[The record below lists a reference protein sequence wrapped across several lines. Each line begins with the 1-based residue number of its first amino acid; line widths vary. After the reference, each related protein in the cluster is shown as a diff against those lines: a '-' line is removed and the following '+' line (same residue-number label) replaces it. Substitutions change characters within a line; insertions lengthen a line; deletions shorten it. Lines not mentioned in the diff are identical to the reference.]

1 MQAAASEWFARRTS
15 AAADWPLSAV
25 LATKGNRTV
34 DVILPAQ
41 DEAATV
47 GQIVT
52 EVRESLMTP
61 ETALVDNLVVVDSG
75 STDATAEVARAAGA
89 RVVGAGDPLPNLP
102 VRDGKGEA
110 MWRGLAATDGD
121 LVVFVDADLRS
132 FSPEYVVS
140 LLGPL
145 LEDDEIQ
152 LVKAVYD
159 RPLVVGETQI
169 AAGGGRVTEIMAR
182 PLINALW
189 PELAGVAQPLSGE
202 YASRRDLLETL
213 SFPCGYGVEI
223 GLLVDTYRRFGLA
236 GLAQVDLGERK
247 HEHQKAVPDVPEH
260 DRKEKGKGDDGE
272 DGRIHLAIPGHPV
285 RVHQCLK
292 TGDDLVRFEVS
303 GRVLRCVNL
312 VKDRVHGRVGGEGGL
327 LEGAHDVVAV
337 GGRDPSLRHEALGG
351 DVDGKLVQRVVDS
364 LFAPH
369 HAHPPVP
376 VVVHAEEER
385 AALVLARVD
394 RRRQL
399 AQTR

>member
-61 ETALVDNLVVVDSG
+61 EAALVDNLVVVDSG

-89 RVVGAGDPLPNLP
+89 HVVGAGDPLPNLP

-202 YASRRDLLETL
+202 YASRRDLLETVN
-213 SFPCGYGVEI
+213 FPCGYGVEI

-247 HEHQKAVPDVPEH
+247 HEHQDASRLSRMSAQILHAALIRVDSDGDIYPAPD
-260 DRKEKGKGDDGE
+260 
-272 DGRIHLAIPGHPV
+272 PV
-285 RVHQCLK
+285 ILPAFSH
-292 TGDDLVRFEVS
+292 E
-303 GRVLRCVNL
+303 
-312 VKDRVHGRVGGEGGL
+312 KDRFGVTLHELQTAERPPLNSIPEYRDRV
-327 LEGAHDVVAV
+327 
-337 GGRDPSLRHEALGG
+337 
-351 DVDGKLVQRVVDS
+351 
-364 LFAPH
+364 
-369 HAHPPVP
+369 
-376 VVVHAEEER
+376 
-385 AALVLARVD
+385 
-394 RRRQL
+394 
-399 AQTR
+399 

>member
-15 AAADWPLSAV
+15 TAADWPLSAV

-61 ETALVDNLVVVDSG
+61 EAALVDNLVVVDSG

-145 LEDDEIQ
+145 LENDEIQ

-247 HEHQKAVPDVPEH
+247 HEHQDASRLSRMSAQILHAALIRVDSDGDIYPAPD
-260 DRKEKGKGDDGE
+260 
-272 DGRIHLAIPGHPV
+272 PV
-285 RVHQCLK
+285 ILPAFSH
-292 TGDDLVRFEVS
+292 E
-303 GRVLRCVNL
+303 
-312 VKDRVHGRVGGEGGL
+312 KDRFGVTLHELQTVERPPLNSIPEYRNRV
-327 LEGAHDVVAV
+327 
-337 GGRDPSLRHEALGG
+337 
-351 DVDGKLVQRVVDS
+351 
-364 LFAPH
+364 
-369 HAHPPVP
+369 
-376 VVVHAEEER
+376 
-385 AALVLARVD
+385 
-394 RRRQL
+394 
-399 AQTR
+399 

>member
-61 ETALVDNLVVVDSG
+61 EAALVDNLVVVDSG

-89 RVVGAGDPLPNLP
+89 HVVGAGDPLPNLP

-213 SFPCGYGVEI
+213 NFPCGYGVEI

-247 HEHQKAVPDVPEH
+247 HEHQDASRLSRMSAQILHAALIRVDSDGDIYPAPD
-260 DRKEKGKGDDGE
+260 
-272 DGRIHLAIPGHPV
+272 PV
-285 RVHQCLK
+285 ILPAFSH
-292 TGDDLVRFEVS
+292 E
-303 GRVLRCVNL
+303 
-312 VKDRVHGRVGGEGGL
+312 KDRFGVTLHELQTAERPPLKSIPEYRDRV
-327 LEGAHDVVAV
+327 
-337 GGRDPSLRHEALGG
+337 
-351 DVDGKLVQRVVDS
+351 
-364 LFAPH
+364 
-369 HAHPPVP
+369 
-376 VVVHAEEER
+376 
-385 AALVLARVD
+385 
-394 RRRQL
+394 
-399 AQTR
+399 

>member
-61 ETALVDNLVVVDSG
+61 EAALVDNLVVVDSG

-89 RVVGAGDPLPNLP
+89 HVVGAGDPLPNLP

-213 SFPCGYGVEI
+213 NFPCGYGVEI

-247 HEHQKAVPDVPEH
+247 HEHQDASRLSRMSAQILHAALIRVDSDGDIYPAPD
-260 DRKEKGKGDDGE
+260 
-272 DGRIHLAIPGHPV
+272 PV
-285 RVHQCLK
+285 ILPAFSH
-292 TGDDLVRFEVS
+292 E
-303 GRVLRCVNL
+303 
-312 VKDRVHGRVGGEGGL
+312 KDRFGVTLHELQTAERPPLNSIPEYRDRV
-327 LEGAHDVVAV
+327 
-337 GGRDPSLRHEALGG
+337 
-351 DVDGKLVQRVVDS
+351 
-364 LFAPH
+364 
-369 HAHPPVP
+369 
-376 VVVHAEEER
+376 
-385 AALVLARVD
+385 
-394 RRRQL
+394 
-399 AQTR
+399 

>member
-247 HEHQKAVPDVPEH
+247 HEHQDASRLSRMSAQILHAALIRVDSDGDIYPAPDPVILPAFSHEQDRFGVTLHELQTAERPPLNSIPEY
-260 DRKEKGKGDDGE
+260 R
-272 DGRIHLAIPGHPV
+272 
-285 RVHQCLK
+285 
-292 TGDDLVRFEVS
+292 
-303 GRVLRCVNL
+303 
-312 VKDRVHGRVGGEGGL
+312 DRV
-327 LEGAHDVVAV
+327 
-337 GGRDPSLRHEALGG
+337 
-351 DVDGKLVQRVVDS
+351 
-364 LFAPH
+364 
-369 HAHPPVP
+369 
-376 VVVHAEEER
+376 
-385 AALVLARVD
+385 
-394 RRRQL
+394 
-399 AQTR
+399 

>member
-25 LATKGNRTV
+25 LAAKGNRTV

-47 GQIVT
+47 GRIVA

-61 ETALVDNLVVVDSG
+61 EAALVDNLVVVDSG

-213 SFPCGYGVEI
+213 NFPCGYGVEI

-247 HEHQKAVPDVPEH
+247 HEHQDASRLSRMSAQILHAALIRVDSDGNIYPAPDPVILPAFSHEKDKFGVTLHELQTAERPPLNSIPEY
-260 DRKEKGKGDDGE
+260 R
-272 DGRIHLAIPGHPV
+272 
-285 RVHQCLK
+285 
-292 TGDDLVRFEVS
+292 
-303 GRVLRCVNL
+303 
-312 VKDRVHGRVGGEGGL
+312 DRV
-327 LEGAHDVVAV
+327 
-337 GGRDPSLRHEALGG
+337 
-351 DVDGKLVQRVVDS
+351 
-364 LFAPH
+364 
-369 HAHPPVP
+369 
-376 VVVHAEEER
+376 
-385 AALVLARVD
+385 
-394 RRRQL
+394 
-399 AQTR
+399 

>member
-15 AAADWPLSAV
+15 TAADWPLSAV

-61 ETALVDNLVVVDSG
+61 EAALVDNLVVVDSG

-89 RVVGAGDPLPNLP
+89 HVVGAGDPLPNLP

-213 SFPCGYGVEI
+213 NFPCGYGVEI

-247 HEHQKAVPDVPEH
+247 HEHQDASRLSRMSAQILHAALIRVDSDGDIYPAPD
-260 DRKEKGKGDDGE
+260 
-272 DGRIHLAIPGHPV
+272 PV
-285 RVHQCLK
+285 ILPAFSH
-292 TGDDLVRFEVS
+292 E
-303 GRVLRCVNL
+303 
-312 VKDRVHGRVGGEGGL
+312 KDRFGVTLHELQTAERPPLKSIPEYRDRV
-327 LEGAHDVVAV
+327 
-337 GGRDPSLRHEALGG
+337 
-351 DVDGKLVQRVVDS
+351 
-364 LFAPH
+364 
-369 HAHPPVP
+369 
-376 VVVHAEEER
+376 
-385 AALVLARVD
+385 
-394 RRRQL
+394 
-399 AQTR
+399 